1 MATKWLIGI
10 MFMYVI
16 LTVISGISE
25 GTYATGFTRIWQAVM
40 GFQALDLTNPLTAVS
55 DIMISLKDLFVG
67 IFEVITWKFSFWTT
81 GVWQIFRWLM
91 FAVTVGVLVSFI
103 MALRG
108 TSSA

>member
-10 MFMYVI
+10 IFMHII
-16 LTVISGISE
+16 LSVISGISE
-25 GTYATGFTRIWQAVM
+25 GTYLTGMGAVWQAIM
-40 GFQALDLTNPLTAVS
+40 SFQALDLTNPLTAVS
-55 DIMISLKDLFVG
+55 DIMMSLKDLFIG

-91 FAVTVGVLVSFI
+91 FAVTFAVIVSFI